1 MRKEIEMKATKINK
15 VEFYVGRDLD
25 LILEALETYTDNLD
39 DIDLCYA
46 YQGIIEK
53 IQACNEK

>member
-1 MRKEIEMKATKINK
+1 MKATKINK

>member
-1 MRKEIEMKATKINK
+1 MVIKGFKMDK
-15 VEFYVGRDLD
+15 VEFHVGRDLD

-46 YQGIIEK
+46 YQGIIGK
-53 IQACNEK
+53 IQACIEQKE